1 MCTRWLPI
9 LLAMVIITFAG
20 CMEKAF
26 QPVSPSPP
34 RGEAGQWNGAGLIPG
49 AIAPAHLTDNIPGSG
64 PGFGLT
70 KAN

>member
-1 MCTRWLPI
+1 MMCTRWLSI
-9 LLAMVIITFAG
+9 FLALVATTFGG

-34 RGEAGQWNGAGLIPG
+34 GDAGQRNGSGLIPG
-49 AIAPAHLTDNIPGSG
+49 AIAPAHLTDNIPGGG

-70 KAN
+70 KPN